1 MRQQDMMLRTR
12 DEEIN
17 KLREDNQNMFK
28 DLRDYAESEETIKQ
42 DLIEQK
48 SRRMELE
55 TITLDLKEKT
65 QNQEFKIRSMQGE
78 LDKLRRE
85 AALKSES

>member
-1 MRQQDMMLRTR
+1 MMLRTR